1 MESRTTVRLDD
12 AMLEQAK
19 AEAQRRGETLT
30 ALIDQGLRLVL
41 AKKPGPKKRDFVRI
55 PVSSA
60 AGGVYPGVNL
70 DSMAAM
76 EEFLSRDEKAQAV
89 GRF

>member
-1 MESRTTVRLDD
+1 MDSRTTVRLDD
-12 AMLEQAK
+12 AILEQAK

-30 ALIDQGLRLVL
+30 SLIDQGLRLVL
-41 AKKPGPKKRDFVRI
+41 AQKLGPKKREYVRI

-60 AGGVYPGVNL
+60 TGGVYPGVNL

-76 EEFLSRDEKAQAV
+76 EEFLSRDEQSKAA
-89 GRF
+89 GR